1 MLEPRSK
8 RVLLLDY
15 ATTSAALKLLLLRR
29 TLRKLGRSDF
39 DAGLTTEPALFATQV
54 PAALTIAA
62 AAAGDSLR
70 VVACADALAAASTF
84 LHRLRAFHS
93 HPQTGIWLW
102 FS

>member
-1 MLEPRSK
+1 MRLESINILLMTRDDAEMQPEIPDVEPGMLEPRSK

-62 AAAGDSLR
+62 AAAGDSCTDPVEL
-70 VVACADALAAASTF
+70 
-84 LHRLRAFHS
+84 
-93 HPQTGIWLW
+93 
-102 FS
+102 